1 MRKEKIYYKVYDT
14 ELKDYVYRITQN
26 SFINLEFNSI
36 EEARSYD
43 DGWLRDKT
51 RYEVHKFTRVIS
63 SDCVNY
69 DPPTE
74 EDFKLKEK
82 KLKKEAD
89 YARRM
94 EEYLSKFNPRDEM
107 EKEMLRLQFTMNE
120 ALEEMGN
127 DIKKNLFSFRAETQ
141 KEINSL
147 ADLFDS
153 IEENYFKDA
162 K

>member
-1 MRKEKIYYKVYDT
+1 
-14 ELKDYVYRITQN
+14 
-26 SFINLEFNSI
+26 
-36 EEARSYD
+36 
-43 DGWLRDKT
+43 
-51 RYEVHKFTRVIS
+51 
-63 SDCVNY
+63 
-69 DPPTE
+69 
-74 EDFKLKEK
+74 
-82 KLKKEAD
+82 
-89 YARRM
+89 M